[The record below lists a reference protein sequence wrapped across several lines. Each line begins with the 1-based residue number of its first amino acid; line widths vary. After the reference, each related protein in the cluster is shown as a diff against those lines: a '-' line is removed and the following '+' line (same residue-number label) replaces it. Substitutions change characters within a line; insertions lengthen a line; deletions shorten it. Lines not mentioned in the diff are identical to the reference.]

1 MPYFYASGSEF
12 VEIYVGQ
19 GARRVRGLF
28 AYARHH
34 SPCIVFL
41 DELDAVGGKRQASLG
56 PGAGNR
62 EHDQTLNQLLVEMD
76 GFNQTNRIVVL
87 AATNRVDTLDPALLR
102 PGETTKG
109 FDCMYTSLPPLRIR
123 VFVTDALQMH
133 QKERER
139 RTSWCEQTYTITTWK
154 QISLKRLRTLN
165 SPSLSACLCLCNLP
179 KDGSSSPLES
189 QHPIH
194 TCRHVRL

>member
-1 MPYFYASGSEF
+1 M
-12 VEIYVGQ
+12 
-19 GARRVRGLF
+19 RGLF

-41 DELDAVGGKRQASLG
+41 DELDAVGGRRQASLG

-102 PGETTKG
+102 PGSEQRKE
-109 FDCMYTSLPPLRIR
+109 IR
-123 VFVTDALQMH
+123 TEPVLV
-133 QKERER
+133 
-139 RTSWCEQTYTITTWK
+139 
-154 QISLKRLRTLN
+154 
-165 SPSLSACLCLCNLP
+165 LSIKIEYGYIHANACV
-179 KDGSSSPLES
+179 G
-189 QHPIH
+189 
-194 TCRHVRL
+194 VV